1 MSPGLVA
8 LAIAIVAAGV
18 IALATR
24 DARTGIVAATIVTI
38 ATPVF
43 GAALPAPLPL
53 AARLVAGI
61 LAGYLLWAA
70 VRGRATTSGSS
81 IGWPAEV
88 LLAGAA
94 ALAAGSAGLAS
105 SGLAGPV
112 EATAAGAAL
121 LTVAVG
127 PLLVGRDTLR
137 VALAAIVALHG
148 VWLTRAGILGP
159 AASAGEELAVAALVA
174 SLGGVGAALVIRAR
188 GGSGGL
194 ELGGRR
200 TVGVRERLLGRG
212 PAPAPGSAEPGGD
225 IGGSPSRSPVPGP
238 TPGTPARRARLPR
251 SSP

>member
-1 MSPGLVA
+1 VA

-43 GAALPAPLPL
+43 GASVPAPLPL
-53 AARLVAGI
+53 AGRLVAGI

-70 VRGRATTSGSS
+70 VRGRVTTSGSA

-94 ALAAGSAGLAS
+94 ALTAGSAALAS
-105 SGLAGPV
+105 SALAGPV
-112 EATAAGAAL
+112 EAAAVGAAL
-121 LTVAVG
+121 LTVALG

-137 VALAAIVALHG
+137 VALAAIVAVHG
-148 VWLTRAGILGP
+148 LWLTRAGILGP
-159 AASAGEELAVAALVA
+159 GASAGEELAVAALVA

-188 GGSGGL
+188 GASGGL
-194 ELGGRR
+194 ELGVRR
-200 TVGVRERLLGRG
+200 PVGVREPPSAR
-212 PAPAPGSAEPGGD
+212 APGSGSGSDEPGGD
-225 IGGSPSRSPVPGP
+225 GGRSPGRSAVPGA
-238 TPGTPARRARLPR
+238 TPGTPPRGPRRPR
-251 SSP
+251 SGP